1 MATYI
6 QLAFQDISTEQSDIL
21 VAQLSEIGFNGFEE
35 EKNSLHAFIL
45 TNDFIETAVNEIAAG
60 QQLSFT
66 QSTIEDTNWTAVW
79 ESNFQPVIIDD
90 FVGIRA
96 DFHVPITGVEQ
107 DIVITPKMSFGTG
120 HHATTYLMIKQMR
133 EIDFAGKSVIDFG
146 TGTGLLAILAEK
158 LGAASV
164 LAIDY
169 DEWSIENAAENLANN
184 NCSKFVLQ
192 QADNAAGNEQ
202 VDIILA
208 NINKQVIHDNF
219 SLLVKTLLPSGLL
232 LFSGLL
238 ETDEMDILEEAGK
251 NSLHLRRKI
260 VLNKWIALLFYRY

>member
-6 QLAFQDISTEQSDIL
+6 QLEFQNISSEQTDIL
-21 VAQLSEIGFNGFEE
+21 IAQLSEIGFDGFEE
-35 EKNSLHAFIL
+35 EKNILKAFIPS
-45 TNDFIETAVNEIAAG
+45 TDFIETAVNEIAAC

-96 DFHVPITGVEQ
+96 DFHTPITGVEQ
-107 DIVITPKMSFGTG
+107 EIVITPKMSFGTG

-133 EIDFAGKSVIDFG
+133 EIDFARKSVIDFG
-146 TGTGLLAILAEK
+146 TGTGILAILAEK

-169 DEWSIENAAENLANN
+169 DEWSIENAEENLRKNS
-184 NCSKFVLQ
+184 CSKFELK
-192 QADNAAGNEQ
+192 QADNAAGNEP

-208 NINKQVIHDNF
+208 NINKQVILDNF
-219 SLLVKTLLPSGLL
+219 SVLVKSLIPSGLL

-238 ETDEMDILEEAGK
+238 ETDEMDILKEAGK
-251 NSLHLRRKI
+251 NSLQLRRKI
-260 VLNKWIALLFYRY
+260 VLKKWIALLFYHY